1 MLIDSRYV
9 RPPFRRKFNIPV
21 RREERR
27 PSQADFGLDVTICI
41 AAVTKSGMA
50 DGHIVAVSDQMISN
64 ADYVP
69 AADDGALKA
78 RKLSKTWAVM
88 VAAENVSLFL
98 PVVDNVKNKLR
109 IFDDAYDLIA
119 VQSAVTEAYR
129 TLFNAEFTA
138 SYLARYGM
146 CSISEFRTLGRVQFG
161 DDKFHTICN
170 AIDEYSLGIELL
182 VYGFDAD
189 KKPHIFQVSN
199 PGSVTN
205 HDLLGYGVIGSGFYM
220 ATSSMRR

>member
-1 MLIDSRYV
+1 
-9 RPPFRRKFNIPV
+9 
-21 RREERR
+21 
-27 PSQADFGLDVTICI
+27 
-41 AAVTKSGMA
+41 
-50 DGHIVAVSDQMISN
+50 MISN

-78 RKLSKTWAVM
+78 RKLSKAWALM

-98 PVVDNVKNKLR
+98 PGVDDVKNRLGV
-109 IFDDAYDLIA
+109 FDAAYDLLA

-129 TLFNAEFTA
+129 TLFNAKFTA

-146 CSISEFRTLGRVQFG
+146 CSISEFRTLGRAQFG

-170 AIDEYSLGIELL
+170 AIDEFSLGIELL
-182 VYGFDAD
+182 VYGFDAH
-189 KKPHIFQVSN
+189 KNPHIFQVSN

-220 ATSSMRR
+220 ATSSMRKSDCHTI